1 MINQE
6 SPDKYNDME
15 SRLSHNVERIR
26 DTITEDVL
34 PDSSI
39 QEMKRKFIEIM
50 NENDDLKD

>member
-1 MINQE
+1 
-6 SPDKYNDME
+6 ME

-50 NENDDLKD
+50 NENDDLKDKNERL